1 MALTKTGRTG
11 LVIVP
16 AFNEEASIGATLEE
30 LVCFWPPEDIIVIND
45 GSKDQTSAVVASHGV
60 KQLVHPTN
68 MGYGTSLHTG
78 VRYAERAGYQY
89 VVTLDAD
96 GQHDPSF
103 LVPMVE
109 CLHNDDADV
118 VVGSRFKSTC
128 GYQIPL
134 GRRVGMWIFR
144 QVTRAFLGGEI
155 TDTSSGYKAIH
166 RRVFH
171 EMGSSHLLDY
181 HAELLIFLKLRGY
194 RVAEIGVNMRP
205 RYASKSF
212 HSLSSFAIYPAKTLL
227 GILVGTAA
235 AIESRFLSAY
245 RGR

>member
-1 MALTKTGRTG
+1 
-11 LVIVP
+11 
-16 AFNEEASIGATLEE
+16 
-30 LVCFWPPEDIIVIND
+30 
-45 GSKDQTSAVVASHGV
+45 
-60 KQLVHPTN
+60 
-68 MGYGTSLHTG
+68 
-78 VRYAERAGYQY
+78 
-89 VVTLDAD
+89 
-96 GQHDPSF
+96 
-103 LVPMVE
+103 MVE

-118 VVGSRFKSTC
+118 VVGSRFKSSC

-134 GRRVGMWIFR
+134 GRRIGMWVFQRI
-144 QVTRAFLGGEI
+144 TRAFLGGEI

-181 HAELLIFLKLRGY
+181 HAELLIFLKLKGHK
-194 RVAEIGVNMRP
+194 VAEIGVNMRP